1 MGMTGFNLYRLYRRA
16 GNAPRNSLRMAIALL
31 WRDFLSSQAMP
42 SPTPPAD
49 PHRRARLDRRA
60 HVERRARQRL

>member
-1 MGMTGFNLYRLYRRA
+1 MTGLNLYRLYRRA
-16 GNAPRNSLRMAIALL
+16 GNGPRNSLRMAIALL
-31 WRDFLSSQAMP
+31 WRDFLSRLAVP

-60 HVERRARQRL
+60 DVERRARQRL